1 MLSGEA
7 TNTNFIVV
15 GVTRPGLEPAISRTR
30 EEHVNHYATDV
41 VVLSRRPVKDGKTR
55 NRFKISGKDL
65 EKVQDLFDDNN
76 TDMW

>member
-15 GVTRPGLEPAISRTR
+15 DVTRSGLEPTISRTR
-30 EEHVNHYATDV
+30 GEHANHYAIDL

-55 NRFKISGKDL
+55 SMFKISGR
-65 EKVQDLFDDNN
+65 EKVQDLFDDN
-76 TDMW
+76 DMS